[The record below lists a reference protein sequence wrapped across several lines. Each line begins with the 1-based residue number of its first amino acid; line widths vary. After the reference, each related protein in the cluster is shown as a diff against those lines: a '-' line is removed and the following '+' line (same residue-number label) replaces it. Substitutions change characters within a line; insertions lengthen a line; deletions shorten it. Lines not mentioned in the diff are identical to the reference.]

1 MQCSNPRCAKE
12 LHYLRGRRVELLEL
26 EATSHNPEETD
37 GDGFPVKSLPSKF
50 FWLCGDC
57 AKTHIIA
64 RWTPTGPILMYRTQS
79 MQMMHASVGEET
91 SAPRGPFS

>member
-1 MQCSNPRCAKE
+1 
-12 LHYLRGRRVELLEL
+12 LLEL

-64 RWTPTGPILMYRTQS
+64 RWTTTGPILMYRTQS